1 MRITTQVL
9 NTSMRKAGLPVDTMS
24 LLSGI
29 NSSSQSNGLLSALSK
44 DGRHKNGLLSVL
56 DKYGTTSQVQKKNYE
71 KLNSSAKELQQT
83 AEALHSKEIY
93 DEAREKG
100 DNKAILEQAE
110 ALMERYND
118 ALKSLKKSTT
128 PLNQY
133 YRQMLT
139 DAGKE
144 NKESLESIGIT
155 QEKDGT
161 LKLDQDKLK
170 ASSTD
175 ALEQAFGGVFTEK
188 LSFLAER
195 VADNAKANANSAS
208 SQYNAAGN
216 NYFAQAN
223 SFDFLG

>member
-1 MRITTQVL
+1 M
-9 NTSMRKAGLPVDTMS
+9 
-24 LLSGI
+24 
-29 NSSSQSNGLLSALSK
+29 
-44 DGRHKNGLLSVL
+44 
-56 DKYGTTSQVQKKNYE
+56 
-71 KLNSSAKELQQT
+71 
-83 AEALHSKEIY
+83 
-93 DEAREKG
+93 
-100 DNKAILEQAE
+100 
-110 ALMERYND
+110 
-118 ALKSLKKSTT
+118 
-128 PLNQY
+128 
-133 YRQMLT
+133 
-139 DAGKE
+139 
-144 NKESLESIGIT
+144 ESIGIT